1 MSGFSNLRLQW
12 KLVSAFGVVLLIV
25 AATGAFG
32 AYRLNAVASDYDTLI
47 RTTLSAEEDAES
59 TNKAFISRH
68 KVLKDAFLFNTD
80 TAKVQST
87 VDQVAAFDRTVT
99 QGLAELRTHQGT
111 SVEERK
117 LLDDAAKAYK
127 DYQAASDA
135 AIARIKAGG
144 DPYSTQQAAAALVA
158 GKDRPISAAIDKLVD
173 SLSDRAG
180 AEQEMQ
186 EATSEAVMRLVA
198 IALVL
203 GTVIGAGVAIVF
215 ARWLTSSVVAMTL
228 AAQALAVGNVDQEIS
243 LRSKDELGQLAQAF
257 RDMIDYQRAMAGA
270 AAELAEGDLTVDVQP
285 KGESDR
291 LSIAVSRMIG
301 GLRDLVG
308 QVKTSANNL
317 AETSQQ
323 LGSAANQTGS
333 AVQQVNQAVQNVAS
347 GAQDTSRSAQE
358 TNAAVAQLSQ
368 AIDGIARG
376 AADQAKQVQGASATA
391 TQMASGVE
399 QVAANANQVAAAS
412 EQTRA
417 AAEHGAEAVQETV
430 SGMAEI
436 KDVVTRA
443 AGKVEELGSLG
454 EKIGAVVSTIDDIAE
469 QTNLLA
475 LNAAIEAA
483 RAGEHGKGFA
493 VVADEVRKLAER
505 SSRETKQIAE
515 LILQVQRGTQEA
527 VKAMEQGSEK
537 VEAGSSKAEQ
547 AGTALT
553 EILQAVE
560 QTVTQVTE
568 IAGAAQEMA
577 AGARSVTEAMQSI
590 SAVVE
595 ENTAATEEM
604 SAQSGQV
611 TTAIASIAAV
621 SEEQSASTEEVSAS
635 AEEMS
640 AQVEEMSAQAQE
652 LAATAEQLQSLVGRF
667 HLDEVGAAARREHFA
682 ERGETADEK
691 NASRLRLVA

>member
-1 MSGFSNLRLQW
+1 MRLGIQAKLLGSSGIIL
-12 KLVSAFGVVLLIV
+12 
-25 AATGAFG
+25 
-32 AYRLNAVASDYDTLI
+32 
-47 RTTLSAEEDAES
+47 
-59 TNKAFISRH
+59 
-68 KVLKDAFLFNTD
+68 AFLVAVGLVGWT
-80 TAKVQST
+80 
-87 VDQVAAFDRTVT
+87 QVAALNEHVDEMYHSAYAMT
-99 QGLAELRTHQGT
+99 QTADE
-111 SVEERK
+111 
-117 LLDDAAKAYK
+117 AI
-127 DYQAASDA
+127 QAAWQVREAVLRHVSTSD
-135 AIARIKAGG
+135 
-144 DPYSTQQAAAALVA
+144 PALVA
-158 GKDRPISAAIDKLVD
+158 AARKDVDDQEKIVQSLLKKFTTVPGISDEEMAAVKKVETEWTAYRNARESAVLAPSAAGDKEKARVAALTGEGNQRFLAAISVLQDLTDRQDADAKEVYEASQAQYEEAQRIILVV
-173 SLSDRAG
+173 A
-180 AEQEMQ
+180 
-186 EATSEAVMRLVA
+186 LVA
-198 IALVL
+198 FAV
-203 GTVIGAGVAIVF
+203 GAGLSLFLGRSIATTVNRVAKALRQMAQEDLPSFSHV
-215 ARWLTSSVVAMTL
+215 ADALAAGDLTQDVRVTSSPLSV
-228 AAQALAVGNVDQEIS
+228 S
-243 LRSKDELGQLAQAF
+243 SKDELGAMARDVNQVIETLQGTGTAF
-257 RDMIDYQRAMAGA
+257 RQMSAN
-270 AAELAEGDLTVDVQP
+270 
-285 KGESDR
+285 
-291 LSIAVSRMIG
+291 
-301 GLRDLVG
+301 LRELVG
-308 QVKTSANNL
+308 QVQMSANNL

-505 SSRETKQIAE
+505 SGRETKQIAE
-515 LILQVQRGTQEA
+515 LIQQVQAGTQEA
-527 VKAMEQGSEK
+527 VKAMEQGSSK

-547 AGTALT
+547 AGQALT

-560 QTVTQVTE
+560 NTVTQVTE

-652 LAATAEQLQSLVGRF
+652 LAATAEQLQG
-667 HLDEVGAAARREHFA
+667 
-682 ERGETADEK
+682 
-691 NASRLRLVA
+691 LVARFKVDQDETRGALVDFPAQPAPQARAA